1 MLSADSSVRVAV
13 EMPGSAR
20 YTAMHV
26 SARCFLCTG
35 SSSGTGTGPTLS
47 SKLRCIE
54 GQVAL
59 AAMTLLGSVFVSSI
73 PALIVVV
80 SSLWK
85 KIIKWEPVFKL
96 PTRREKARDNTVR
109 GIRIILLDQ
118 DGATSESCVFISLPL
133 S

>member
-1 MLSADSSVRVAV
+1 
-13 EMPGSAR
+13 
-20 YTAMHV
+20 
-26 SARCFLCTG
+26 
-35 SSSGTGTGPTLS
+35 
-47 SKLRCIE
+47 
-54 GQVAL
+54 
-59 AAMTLLGSVFVSSI
+59 MTLLGSVFVSSI

-118 DGATSESCVFISLPL
+118 DGATSESYVFISLPL

>member
-1 MLSADSSVRVAV
+1 MSADSSVRVAV

-35 SSSGTGTGPTLS
+35 SSSGTGTGTGPTLS

-73 PALIVVV
+73 PVLITVVC
-80 SSLWK
+80 SLWK

-96 PTRREKARDNTVR
+96 ATREKARDNTVR

-118 DGATSESCVFISLPL
+118 DGATSESYVFISLPL

>member
-1 MLSADSSVRVAV
+1 M
-13 EMPGSAR
+13 
-20 YTAMHV
+20 
-26 SARCFLCTG
+26 CTG
-35 SSSGTGTGPTLS
+35 SSSSGAGAGTGTGTGPILS
-47 SKLRCIE
+47 AKYRCIE

-73 PALIVVV
+73 PVLITVVC
-80 SSLWK
+80 SLWK

-96 PTRREKARDNTVR
+96 ATREKARDNTVR

-118 DGATSESCVFISLPL
+118 DGATSESCVFITLPL